1 MNDTPR
7 PEPAAD
13 RRTDRLGLPVLP
25 PLVALV
31 ELAALIGFFV
41 LVDWA
46 TPDIDLTDLKPNPLW
61 LPVLLLSLQYGTVSG
76 LMAALFAILLTVFH
90 GFPEEGV
97 GENHFTYV
105 LRIWS
110 EPILW
115 IAAAVL
121 IGQFRLRQ
129 IAEGHAL
136 RQKVSELAMQRT
148 YLADYADSLRQR
160 CDRLERSRA
169 TEAATPTLQLLDSLA
184 GLAQP
189 GAGLE
194 PAFQRCMALAF
205 PGGRASVQVKT
216 AAGVCVVASYG
227 PQDATSGWKAI
238 DALHPLFLAVAE
250 QGATLNV
257 IVPGDERTLAGV
269 GLAAVPV
276 RGGAEQKAI
285 GMLLL
290 ETAPAAC
297 ISAETTVALE
307 MVAAAV
313 ASCLASEI
321 AGHQPAVATVATL
334 PLASRPRRSVRWTP
348 GVAAAAPDEA
358 AGHERA
364 RPRIVR

>member
-1 MNDTPR
+1 M
-7 PEPAAD
+7 
-13 RRTDRLGLPVLP
+13 LP

-121 IGQFRLRQ
+121 LGQFRLRQ

-136 RQKVSELAMQRT
+136 RQKVSELAIQRT

-169 TEAATPTLQLLDSLA
+169 TEAAMPSLQLLDSLA
-184 GLAQP
+184 GLTEP
-189 GAGLE
+189 AGGIE
-194 PAFQRCMALAF
+194 PAFQRCMGLAF

-216 AAGVCVVASYG
+216 AAAVCVVASYG
-227 PQDATSGWKAI
+227 PQDATSGRKAI
-238 DALHPLFLAVAE
+238 DAQHPLFRAVAE
-250 QGATLNV
+250 QGASLNV
-257 IVPGDERTLAGV
+257 IVPGDEKTLAGE

-276 RGGAEQKAI
+276 RGGVEQKAI

-290 ETAPAAC
+290 EAAPAAC

-313 ASCLASEI
+313 ASCLASE
-321 AGHQPAVATVATL
+321 GSVHPTVGATVATL
-334 PLASRPRRSVRWTP
+334 PSPSRPRRSVRWLP
-348 GVAAAAPDEA
+348 GTSGDLPEEA
-358 AGHERA
+358 SGHERA